1 VKVKVEQEIG
11 GRTFSLTTG
20 EWAKQASGA
29 VIVQYDETVLFVAAQ
44 SGPARPGIDFF
55 PLQVDYRER
64 ELMLERQREGIAKA
78 KAEGKYKGRAP
89 TARRKAADVIRLKAE
104 GKTGDQIAADL
115 GIGRASVFR
124 VLREARA

>member
-11 GRTFSLTTG
+11 GRNFSLTTG

-29 VIVQYDETVLFVAAQ
+29 VIAQYDETVLFVAAQ

-64 ELMLERQREGIAKA
+64 LAAAANSRAGSSNGKA
-78 KAEGKYKGRAP
+78 GP
-89 TARRKAADVIRLKAE
+89 PPRKSSRPD
-104 GKTGDQIAADL
+104 
-115 GIGRASVFR
+115 
-124 VLREARA
+124 